1 MALSNTQMTQNE
13 KKRKKKG
20 RKDKRVSMHPLKPEE
35 ALRAALQ
42 VKPAKEK
49 PSRSK
54 RK

>member
-1 MALSNTQMTQNE
+1 MTDP
-13 KKRKKKG
+13 KKDRKKKG
-20 RKDKRVSMHPLKPEE
+20 RKDKRVSMHPLSPEE